1 MEQESISLVNP
12 LTSEQGTPVQGEK
25 ENLSLDKTNSIL
37 EVEQTRSNDKISSD
51 INLMNNSLYTIN
63 CIINGEKTEVIKDS
77 AVISDGVTIIPEKV
91 VQEAKLKISNDSTDN
106 EKKERVN
113 KNVSFLE
120 AMLSLTDWKGS
131 EDWTNV
137 NKAITDGKAYVG

>member
-1 MEQESISLVNP
+1 M
-12 LTSEQGTPVQGEK
+12 K
-25 ENLSLDKTNSIL
+25 
-37 EVEQTRSNDKISSD
+37 EVEVVRSDTKISSD
-51 INLMNNSLYTIN
+51 LNVMNNSVYTIN

-106 EKKERVN
+106 EKKERVS
-113 KNVSFLE
+113 KNVLFLE
-120 AMLSLTDWKGS
+120 AMLSLTDWKGN